1 MLALFILILI
11 ILVLFVRRK
20 SRQYRQHIPVVYRD
34 NNDTDVV
41 LSNIPVIVELPSK
54 KVTYVV
60 QRQESARTTKSNT
73 STWTQRHRV
82 VEPESPLHPIEP
94 PRVVRLN
101 DMHGNRESTTDVPS
115 LGSEFRREM
124 ERIIEPLDDEPSFD
138 LEQTYARMSSPTNQN
153 SRPPPSSMKKSLKG
167 RSSITPITG
176 PRDNEYERTLRTT
189 VAWSNV
195 PADIPTTHQGTRV
208 QVLPVSAAGTPIYT
222 STPYPSRDQ
231 PSAPMETPHPV
242 RQGTDRRRAPPP
254 FVTPYRESPQVTL
267 TEATPPSSLT
277 RTQFADE
284 THINLPGQAELSREE
299 KEYEKANA
307 TANQIVDKHLSK
319 MPKVYSNPSDPA
331 SPYAFV
337 EAIRTRSLLTRVEK
351 PRDWGAK

>member
-1 MLALFILILI
+1 M
-11 ILVLFVRRK
+11 RRK

-60 QRQESARTTKSNT
+60 QRQESARTIKSNT

-101 DMHGNRESTTDVPS
+101 DMHGNRESTTDAPS

-153 SRPPPSSMKKSLKG
+153 SRPPPSSMKKSGRG
-167 RSSITPITG
+167 RSSVMPVTG
-176 PRDNEYERTLRTT
+176 PSDNQYERTPRAT
-189 VAWSNV
+189 VAWSNAPTEV
-195 PADIPTTHQGTRV
+195 PTTHQGTRV
-208 QVLPVSAAGTPIYT
+208 QVLPVSAAGTPVFT
-222 STPYPSRDQ
+222 STPYPNRDQ
-231 PSAPMETPHPV
+231 PIAPMETPHPA
-242 RQGTDRRRAPPP
+242 TDRRRAPPP
-254 FVTPYRESPQVTL
+254 FVAPYRETPQVTL
-267 TEATPPSSLT
+267 TDATPPTSLT

-284 THINLPGQAELSREE
+284 TNVYLPGQAEVSREE
-299 KEYEKANA
+299 QEYEKAAA
-307 TANQIVDKHLSK
+307 TANQAVDRHLSK
-319 MPKVYSNPSDPA
+319 MPKVYTNPRDPT